1 VPLDNA
7 DAPLTA
13 TTSPGAAPGGSPI
26 ENEIPAYRAISPGAI
41 FSLILGILSF
51 FSYTSLWFLALS
63 IGAVVIGALSMRK
76 IRRMPD
82 ILTGEKFAQAGI
94 FLGLVFGLTASTIST
109 VQQVI
114 RMRRAEAVA
123 RSFERVIKEGTIEDC
138 LWYSQ
143 HPERRKGLTPK
154 KLAIEMKS
162 QSPQNVQMMEMELK
176 PLRDLKAHAD
186 EPNARIHFLRIEGV
200 GDPGTALEAEALYEV
215 HSPQSKTPG
224 DKDTFALAIVHQVDT
239 NRKLEWWCDKV
250 IFPYKPASYVAPEK
264 PVDDG
269 HGHGGGGAH
278 SD

>member
-1 VPLDNA
+1 VSLDNA

-123 RSFERVIKEGTIEDC
+123 RS
-138 LWYSQ
+138 
-143 HPERRKGLTPK
+143 LTPK
-154 KLAIEMKS
+154 KLALEMKS